1 LCAEKLRAQK
11 SSCTSLIVFIQTNFH
26 RQDLEQYRKSV
37 TLKLPFPTNSS
48 IEISKFACE
57 GLKIIFKEGISYK
70 KAGVIIM
77 DFKPEEQLQ
86 LSLFENSNP
95 KHTILMKVMDQLN
108 AAFGR
113 QKVKLASQD
122 LKRVWKMKQEMLS
135 PHYTTNIKDVIK
147 IQV

>member
-1 LCAEKLRAQK
+1 
-11 SSCTSLIVFIQTNFH
+11 
-26 RQDLEQYRKSV
+26 
-37 TLKLPFPTNSS
+37 
-48 IEISKFACE
+48 
-57 GLKIIFKEGISYK
+57 
-70 KAGVIIM
+70 M

-135 PHYTTNIKDVIK
+135 PRYTTNINDVIK